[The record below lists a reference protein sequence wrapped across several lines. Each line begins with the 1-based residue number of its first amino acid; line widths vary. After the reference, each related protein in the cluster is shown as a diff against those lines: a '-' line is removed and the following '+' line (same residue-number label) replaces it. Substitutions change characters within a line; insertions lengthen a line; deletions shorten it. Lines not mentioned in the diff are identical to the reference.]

1 MRTQILHPPRDGSYS
16 VRVYWAGCTNK
27 SGCQTWGGFAT
38 EAEAKAAATLL
49 TGAIERG
56 DSQLLDALRKRAVDR
71 VGDLLTSYLTAGA
84 PDRHGRPRAPGALA
98 ERRRH
103 IEGPLQWFAD
113 YSTSALDDRARED
126 YLAHRRT
133 SVVRGSGE
141 RTTELEL
148 GTLNDALHWA
158 WRRGD
163 LKELPRSMR
172 STFRRPEDIAHA
184 RDAMPSN
191 ADELHTIADWLF
203 RHDAPVYGWLTLFK
217 AFTGLRDEE
226 CQLLQFKPQRHGLDY
241 PPGFADAQ
249 FLRIQRVKRGRN
261 PRVALDDPQRPEIA
275 PLLAHIHAWRKTV
288 EMAATPHS
296 VPLSASGGEGLG
308 EVARLFPAAPEHTK
322 AIQRAAAALK
332 LGRRTGHALR
342 AYYATT
348 RLAQGVSPE
357 LVAVE
362 LGQQSGDELVR
373 DVYGANPDD
382 FDLTHFTS
390 LADRFRWLPVNRQP
404 AWTWWTDQQTT
415 TPSNVV
421 AL

>member
-1 MRTQILHPPRDGSYS
+1 MRTQILNPPRDGSWS
-16 VRVYWAGCTNK
+16 VRIFWAGCPNK
-27 SGCQTWGGFAT
+27 SGCQTWGGFPT
-38 EAEAKAAATLL
+38 EPEAKAAATLL
-49 TGAIERG
+49 AGAIERG
-56 DSQLLDALRKRAVDR
+56 DTQLLDALRKRAVDR
-71 VGDLLTSYLTAGA
+71 VGDLLAAYLAA
-84 PDRHGRPRAPGALA
+84 HCPDRHGRARAPGALA

-103 IEGPLQWFAD
+103 IDGPLQWFAD
-113 YSTSALDDRARED
+113 HSTGSLDDRTRED

-133 SVVRGSGE
+133 TVVRGSGE

-172 STFRRPEDIAHA
+172 ATFRRPEDIAHA
-184 RDAMPSN
+184 RDAMP
-191 ADELHTIADWLF
+191 ATAGELHTIADWLF
-203 RHDAPVYGWLTLFK
+203 KHDAAVYGWLTLFK

-226 CQLLQFKPQRHGLDY
+226 CQMLQSNPVRHGLAY

-249 FLRIQRVKRGRN
+249 HLRITRVKRGRN
-261 PRVALDDPQRPEIA
+261 PRVQLDDPQRPCIA
-275 PLLAHIHAWRKTV
+275 PLLQYIKQWR
-288 EMAATPHS
+288 AT
-296 VPLSASGGEGLG
+296 LANTTDT
-308 EVARLFPAAPEHTK
+308 ALFPGATEHTK
-322 AIQRAAAALK
+322 AIRRAASALK

-357 LVAVE
+357 LVALE

-390 LADRFRWLPVNRQP
+390 LADRFTWLPTDREP
-404 AWTWWTDQQTT
+404 AWTWWTAQARAQNIIT
-415 TPSNVV
+415 
-421 AL
+421 L

>member
-1 MRTQILHPPRDGSYS
+1 MRTQILNPPRDGSWS
-16 VRVYWAGCTNK
+16 VRIFWAGCPNK

-38 EAEAKAAATLL
+38 EPEAKAAACLL
-49 TGAIERG
+49 QGAIERG
-56 DSQLLDALRKRAVDR
+56 DTKLLAALRKRAVDR
-71 VGDLLTSYLTAGA
+71 VGDLLADYLAA
-84 PDRHGRPRAPGALA
+84 SCPDRHGRARAPGALA

-103 IEGPLQWFAD
+103 IEGPLQWLAD
-113 YSTSALDDRARED
+113 HGTANLDDRARED

-133 SVVRGSGE
+133 TVVRGSGE

-172 STFRRPEDIAHA
+172 ASFRRPEDIAHA
-184 RDAMPSN
+184 RDAMPGN

-203 RHDAPVYGWLTLFK
+203 KHDAPVYGWLTLFK

-226 CQLLQFKPQRHGLDY
+226 CQLLQYNPVRHGLDY

-249 FLRIQRVKRGRN
+249 HLRIQRVKRGRN
-261 PRVALDDPQRPEIA
+261 PRVQLDDPQRPQIA
-275 PLLAHIHAWRKTV
+275 PLLQHIKQWRATV
-288 EMAATPHS
+288 GTRSTASEM
-296 VPLSASGGEGLG
+296 LSLAETQP
-308 EVARLFPAAPEHTK
+308 LFPNALEHTK
-322 AIQRAAAALK
+322 AIQRAAAKLK

-348 RLAQGVSPE
+348 RLAQGTTPA
-357 LVAVE
+357 LVALE
-362 LGQQSGDELVR
+362 LGQQSGEELVR

-390 LADRFRWLPVNRQP
+390 LSDRFTWLPANRQP
-404 AWTWWTDQQTT
+404 AWTWWTEQQQQQAA
-415 TPSNVV
+415 PNII

>member
-1 MRTQILHPPRDGSYS
+1 MRTQILHPPRDGSWS
-16 VRVYWAGCTNK
+16 VRIFWAGCTNK

-38 EAEAKAAATLL
+38 EPEAKAAACLL

-56 DSQLLDALRKRAVDR
+56 DTQLLDALRKRGVDR
-71 VGDLLTSYLTAGA
+71 VDDLLSSYLAA
-84 PDRHGRPRAPGALA
+84 HCPDRHGRARAPGALA
-98 ERRRH
+98 ERRHH

-113 YSTSALDDRARED
+113 HSTSALDDRARED
-126 YLAHRRT
+126 YLSHRRT
-133 SVVRGSGE
+133 TVVRGSGE

-148 GTLNDALHWA
+148 GTLNDALYWG

-172 STFRRPEDIAHA
+172 ATFRRPEDIAHA

-191 ADELHTIADWLF
+191 ADELHAIALWLF
-203 RHDAPVYGWLTLFK
+203 KHDAPVYGWLTLFK

-226 CQLLQFKPQRHGLDY
+226 CQLLQYNPQRHGLDY
-241 PPGFADAQ
+241 PPGFADDKH
-249 FLRIQRVKRGRN
+249 LRIQRVKRGRN
-261 PRVALDDPQRPEIA
+261 PRVQLDDPQRPEIA
-275 PLLAHIHAWRKTV
+275 PLLQLIKQWRQ
-288 EMAATPHS
+288 MAATHES
-296 VPLSASGGEGLG
+296 IA
-308 EVARLFPAAPEHTK
+308 LFPSALEHTK

-348 RLAQGVSPE
+348 RLAQGITPE
-357 LVAVE
+357 LVALE

-390 LADRFRWLPVNRQP
+390 LSDRFTWLPKDRPP
-404 AWTWWTDQQTT
+404 AWTWWTEQQTII
-415 TPSNVV
+415 PANVV

>member
-1 MRTQILHPPRDGSYS
+1 MRCQILHPPRDGSFS
-16 VRVYWAGCTNK
+16 VRIYWAGCTNK

-56 DSQLLDALRKRAVDR
+56 DSQLLDALRKRAGDR

-103 IEGPLQWFAD
+103 INGPLQWFAD
-113 YSTSALDDRARED
+113 FSTSGIDDRARED

-184 RDAMPSN
+184 RDAMPAC
-191 ADELHTIADWLF
+191 ADELHAIADWLF
-203 RHDAPVYGWLTLFK
+203 RNDAPVYGWLTLFK

-226 CQLLQFKPQRHGLDY
+226 CQLLQFNPQRHGLDY

-261 PRVALDDPQRPEIA
+261 PRVQLDDPQRPHIA
-275 PLLAHIHAWRKTV
+275 PLLGHIKQWRG
-288 EMAATPHS
+288 MAATPDCTM
-296 VPLSASGGEGLG
+296 
-308 EVARLFPAAPEHTK
+308 LFPGALQHTK

-348 RLAQGVSPE
+348 RLAQGITPE
-357 LVAVE
+357 LVALE

-415 TPSNVV
+415 TPANVV